1 MRLRPLPALLP
12 LVLLSGA
19 ALTGCGG
26 LGEDF
31 DPGLEPG
38 AEGITAVIEITAGA
52 IADGDGPRAC
62 SLMARTAQEE
72 VMQRSGVTSNCL
84 DAITAISE
92 PLSDEARTALADVQV
107 TDIDGEET
115 TSASA
120 TTRRCSPT
128 PTRSSSM
135 WRTRT
140 APRRCV
146 TRAAPRGSPKV
157 SSTRIARS

>member
-1 MRLRPLPALLP
+1 VRMRPRTALLS
-12 LVLLSGA
+12 LGLLAGA

-26 LGEDF
+26 PGEDF
-31 DPGLEPG
+31 DPGLKPG
-38 AEGITAVIEITAGA
+38 AEGITAVIEITARA

-84 DAITAISE
+84 DAIKAISE

-120 TTRRCSPT
+120 TATVPGAGAEEA
-128 PTRSSSM
+128 
-135 WRTRT
+135 T
-140 APRRCV
+140 AALGGTAFTLSV
-146 TRAAPRGSPKV
+146 AE
-157 SSTRIARS
+157 ARWGIDSIQHG

>member
-1 MRLRPLPALLP
+1 VRMRPPTALLS
-12 LVLLSGA
+12 LGLLAGA

-26 LGEDF
+26 PGEDF
-31 DPGLEPG
+31 DPGLKPG
-38 AEGITAVIEITAGA
+38 AEGITAVIEITARA

-72 VMQRSGVTSNCL
+72 VVQRSGVTSNCL
-84 DAITAISE
+84 DAIKAISE

-120 TTRRCSPT
+120 TA
-128 PTRSSSM
+128 
-135 WRTRT
+135 T
-140 APRRCV
+140 ASGAGAEEA
-146 TRAAPRGSPKV
+146 TAALGGTAFTMSV
-157 SSTRIARS
+157 AEARWGIDSIQHG